1 MQAIGTNSKNNT
13 WHRLQEMYST
23 IVLAGCTLST
33 CGKVGLGWTWLDVL
47 GSVPQ
52 ERHPNPLP
60 PHTLIRGLRGDRN
73 HLTELADPNLCNL
86 D

>member
-1 MQAIGTNSKNNT
+1 MQAIGTNSKNDT

-60 PHTLIRGLRGDRN
+60 PQTLIRGLRGDRN